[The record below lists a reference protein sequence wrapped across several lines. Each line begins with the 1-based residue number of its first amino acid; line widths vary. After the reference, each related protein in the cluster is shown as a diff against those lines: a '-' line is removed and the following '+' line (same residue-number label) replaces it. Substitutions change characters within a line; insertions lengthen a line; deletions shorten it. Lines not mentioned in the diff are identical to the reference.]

1 MKLSRNDKVMFHG
14 PTICLLTHSNT
25 TFYTN
30 FETNVTSLRWQA
42 ALQYMTDH
50 WCYQHLEWKPKK
62 GSEHIIDGCNLL
74 AIKGSIECYL
84 YKTISNTHKNR
95 TICSFLLYCIFR
107 AFIEAQAVL
116 NLIQWSWSS
125 DPLVPCSQVF
135 WLHSIHHYIWII
147 TAMFHED
154 CTS

>member
-107 AFIEAQAVL
+107 VFIGCSQSYTVVL
-116 NLIQWSWSS
+116 IFWSS
-125 DPLVPCSQVF
+125 CPMLPSVSITQHTPLHLDHNCNVS
-135 WLHSIHHYIWII
+135 WRLH
-147 TAMFHED
+147 
-154 CTS
+154 